1 MTRKLNFTA
10 IFEKI
15 LQNKQSNFTKSKFP
29 HHKKPAHQEPAFPV
43 FLEEKISMSSFRP
56 SIAAIF
62 SRAEMVISI
71 FLPAH
76 DLL

>member
-43 FLEEKISMSSFRP
+43 FLISVE
-56 SIAAIF
+56 IWKKNH
-62 SRAEMVISI
+62 
-71 FLPAH
+71 FLFTKKETA
-76 DLL
+76 